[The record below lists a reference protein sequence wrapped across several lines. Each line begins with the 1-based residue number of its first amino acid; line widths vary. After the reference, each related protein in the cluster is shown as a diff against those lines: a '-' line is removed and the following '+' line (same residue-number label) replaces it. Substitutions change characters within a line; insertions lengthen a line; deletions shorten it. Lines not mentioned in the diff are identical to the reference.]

1 MVFVTAP
8 TNRRPRM
15 ASVAQTNR
23 SDKQRALWQLDEAQ
37 VERMCQEKGHHFRDV
52 KLPPGKT
59 LRCFG
64 WQMLMG
70 NVTCDAV
77 VHHANGAFSA
87 SAYCQ
92 ARQRFPLEVL
102 KEVSAGIVK
111 QAMALSASGSEHLW
125 RGHRT
130 FRIDGSSTRLPDSQ
144 EVRQHFGCSG
154 NCKPGCGYPTGHL
167 LLLVGA
173 SGVGIDCICSP
184 LRTGDMTHAS
194 KMHQHLQRGDVLI
207 GDGLFSTFCH
217 LHMLKIQQLHGL

>member
-37 VERMCQEKGHHFRDV
+37 VERMCQEKGHHFRDF

-59 LRCFG
+59 LRMFG

-102 KEVSAGIVK
+102 KEVSAGVVK
-111 QAMALSASGSEHLW
+111 QGSGLSAPRAGHTS
-125 RGHRT
+125 RGAL
-130 FRIDGSSTRLPDSQ
+130 DP
-144 EVRQHFGCSG
+144 
-154 NCKPGCGYPTGHL
+154 
-167 LLLVGA
+167 
-173 SGVGIDCICSP
+173 
-184 LRTGDMTHAS
+184 
-194 KMHQHLQRGDVLI
+194 
-207 GDGLFSTFCH
+207 
-217 LHMLKIQQLHGL
+217 